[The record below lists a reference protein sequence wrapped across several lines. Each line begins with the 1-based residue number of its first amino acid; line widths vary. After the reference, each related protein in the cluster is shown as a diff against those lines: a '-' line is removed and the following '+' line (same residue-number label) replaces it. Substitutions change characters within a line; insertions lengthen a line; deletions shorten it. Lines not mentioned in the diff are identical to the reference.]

1 LSSNS
6 LLSGVDN
13 NELNISVTTFK
24 GDDDDEDDEDDHHD
38 VDVDD
43 DEDDDRVGGVGAV

>member
-24 GDDDDEDDEDDHHD
+24 GDDDDDEDDHR
-38 VDVDD
+38 DD
-43 DEDDDRVGGVGAV
+43 DDDDDRVGGVGAV

>member
-1 LSSNS
+1 MSSNS

-24 GDDDDEDDEDDHHD
+24 GE
-38 VDVDD
+38 DD
-43 DEDDDRVGGVGAV
+43 DEDDDQRVDNDDVDDDDGRVGGVGPV

>member
-24 GDDDDEDDEDDHHD
+24 GEDDDEDDHR
-38 VDVDD
+38 DD
-43 DEDDDRVGGVGAV
+43 DDDDDRVGGVGAV

>member
-1 LSSNS
+1 MSSNS

-24 GDDDDEDDEDDHHD
+24 GEDDDEDDEDDHR
-38 VDVDD
+38 DD
-43 DEDDDRVGGVGAV
+43 DDDVEDRVGGVGPV

>member
-1 LSSNS
+1 MSSNS

-13 NELNISVTTFK
+13 NELNISVTAFK
-24 GDDDDEDDEDDHHD
+24 GEDDDDEDDHHD

-43 DEDDDRVGGVGAV
+43 D

>member
-1 LSSNS
+1 MSSNS

-24 GDDDDEDDEDDHHD
+24 GEDDDEDDHR
-38 VDVDD
+38 DD
-43 DEDDDRVGGVGAV
+43 DDDDDGRVGGVGAV